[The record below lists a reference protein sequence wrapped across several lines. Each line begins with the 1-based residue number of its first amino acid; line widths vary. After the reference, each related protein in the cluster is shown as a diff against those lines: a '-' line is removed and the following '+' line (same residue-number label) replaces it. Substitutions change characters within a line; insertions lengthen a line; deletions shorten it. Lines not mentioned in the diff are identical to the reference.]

1 MVQYAFTFLADLVMQ
16 NPSMM
21 IGGIAAGSV
30 PPNDVVTDPDGPVF
44 PVNPGTTGPFS
55 GSVFLNLSTGRF
67 TASWTIQQT
76 TSSITGYVRCAED
89 AGPPPGDRF
98 MFVIPQDDAGFFV
111 LTTTSI

>member
-1 MVQYAFTFLADLVMQ
+1 VVQYAFTFLADLVMQ

-76 TSSITGYVRCAED
+76 TSSITGYVRCAETP
-89 AGPPPGDRF
+89 ARRLAIGSCSSSRK
-98 MFVIPQDDAGFFV
+98 MTQA
-111 LTTTSI
+111 SSC